1 MLRGLQGKMIKF
13 SMFDMNGKW
22 LGNGT
27 GKVMLVDRGKSI
39 AVSIREHPNFEP
51 QKLVQLFPWEVA
63 GRYQVDVIIKKWEE
77 END

>member
-27 GKVMLVDRGKSI
+27 GKVMLVDRGKGI
-39 AVSIREHPNFEP
+39 AVSIREHPNFE
-51 QKLVQLFPWEVA
+51 QHKLIQLFPWEVS

-77 END
+77 GND